1 MRELCYSQRLDSR
14 ETLRAEQAF
23 YDGIGE
29 EVILRENVRAKNE
42 NNLLQGENGIVPLKD
57 GEVICL

>member
-23 YDGIGE
+23 YDGIRE

-57 GEVICL
+57 GEVLCL